1 MEVYSYAGFWKRLM
15 AAILDLL
22 FVVVIGGPVSIVLG
36 LLLGAVTGTIT
47 GLQDNNAFLPAFM
60 SAVIF
65 FIVGVFLVLRFL
77 YFAIMESSP
86 YQATFGKKLIG
97 IKVTDMYG
105 RRISFPRAALRNLA
119 KILSSMVYYLGYL
132 MIGFTRKKQ
141 GLHDLIA
148 GCLVV
153 DG

>member
-1 MEVYSYAGFWKRLM
+1 M
-15 AAILDLL
+15 AAILDIL
-22 FVVVIGGPVSIVLG
+22 FVAVVGGPVSIVLG
-36 LLLGAVTGTIT
+36 LLLGAAIGTIE

-60 SAVIF
+60 SAMIF
-65 FIVGVFLVLRFL
+65 FIAGTFLVLRFL

-105 RRISFPRAALRNLA
+105 RRISFRRAALRNLA
-119 KILSSMVYYLGYL
+119 KVLSSMVYYLGYL

-153 DG
+153 DN